1 MLNKFFRTSNHNTA
15 PDIFVHT
22 PASTTSNSR
31 KKDYKIKKN
40 RASLNGCSFLEAG
53 KVSTIT
59 SMESLDISKHF
70 ETLRI
75 L

>member
-22 PASTTSNSR
+22 PSNSTSTSK

-40 RASLNGCSFLEAG
+40 RVSLTGSNFLEVG
-53 KVSTIT
+53 KASTIT

-70 ETLRI
+70 
-75 L
+75 

>member
-22 PASTTSNSR
+22 PSNSK

-40 RASLNGCSFLEAG
+40 RVSLSGSNFLEVG
-53 KVSTIT
+53 KASTIT
-59 SMESLDISKHF
+59 SMESLDNSKSF
-70 ETLRI
+70 
-75 L
+75 